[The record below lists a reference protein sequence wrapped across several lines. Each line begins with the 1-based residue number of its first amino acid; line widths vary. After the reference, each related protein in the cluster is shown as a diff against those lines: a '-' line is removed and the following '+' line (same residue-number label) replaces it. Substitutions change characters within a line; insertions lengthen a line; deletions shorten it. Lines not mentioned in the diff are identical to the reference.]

1 MMVGLQYKLRAEV
14 TDLMC
19 TVVQTVSSLRE

>member
-1 MMVGLQYKLRAEV
+1 MMVGLQYKLRAV
-14 TDLMC
+14 VMDLMC